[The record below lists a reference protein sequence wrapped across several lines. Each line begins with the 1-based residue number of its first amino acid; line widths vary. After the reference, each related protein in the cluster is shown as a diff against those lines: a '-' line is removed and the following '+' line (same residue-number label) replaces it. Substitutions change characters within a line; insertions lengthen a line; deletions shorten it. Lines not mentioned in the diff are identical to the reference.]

1 MEKDLRIIKKYLLK
15 WAYEYIEKSIDEED
29 VNNLAVALKNFVN
42 TIEYEDYYDDGGYHK
57 FITSCSAKELFE
69 LRIALYNCGL
79 HLTALRR
86 VCGENIINWY
96 VEYLE
101 YFTFGEEY
109 NEYTKLC
116 MDYLKNN
123 LVF

>member
-69 LRIALYNCGL
+69 LRIALCHCGL

-101 YFTFGEEY
+101 YYTFGEEY